1 MSDIKFDAAGNDIIK
16 YSKLVSAEPEMKKI
30 FQLIDC
36 VAPTDATVLI
46 LGESGTGKE
55 LIAQAICER
64 SKRAAKPFIAV
75 NCSAVPDE
83 LIESHLF
90 GHSKG
95 SFTGATADME
105 GKFKQADGGTLF
117 LDEIGDMSLKMQ
129 AKILRALET
138 REIQPIGSSKNIKID
153 VRVIAATNKNLEE
166 AVPAKEF
173 RSDLYF
179 RINEVMIKLP
189 PLRERK
195 NDLHLILMEMIEE
208 YNKEF
213 NKKIASVT
221 IAALGLLQNHTWPG
235 NIRELRNVVKR
246 TMLLMNPETEKIF
259 VEHLP
264 FQVTEEALQSAE
276 ANKNLNMANSLINF
290 LISQS
295 SDGLAKLDPE
305 KLLPLDYLEGKY
317 IEFVLKATK
326 NNKSKT
332 ARILKIDRTTLYEK
346 ISKYN
351 IDTNEN

>member
-1 MSDIKFDAAGNDIIK
+1 
-16 YSKLVSAEPEMKKI
+16 MKAI
-30 FQLIDC
+30 FELIDR
-36 VAPTDATVLI
+36 VAPTNATILI
-46 LGESGTGKE
+46 CGESGTGKE
-55 LIAQAICER
+55 LVAQAICER
-64 SKRAAKPFIAV
+64 SKRAAKPFVAV

-95 SFTGATADME
+95 SFTGASTNLE

-153 VRVIAATNKNLEE
+153 ARVIAATNKNLEE

-189 PLRERK
+189 PLRKRV
-195 NDLHLILMEMIEE
+195 NDLHLILMEMIDE

-213 NKKIASVT
+213 NKKITSVT
-221 IAALGLLQNHTWPG
+221 IAALGLLQKHNWPG
-235 NIRELRNVVKR
+235 NVRELRNVVKR
-246 TMLLMNPETEKIF
+246 AMLLISPETEKLF

-264 FQVTEEALQSAE
+264 FQVSEGFPQSAKT
-276 ANKNLNMANSLINF
+276 NKNLNTADSLINF

-295 SDGLAKLDPE
+295 SDGLTKLDPE
-305 KLLPLDYLEGKY
+305 NLLPLDYLEGKY
-317 IEFVLKATK
+317 IQFVLKAAK
-326 NNKSKT
+326 NNKSKA

-346 ISKYN
+346 INKYN
-351 IDTNEN
+351 IDANEN